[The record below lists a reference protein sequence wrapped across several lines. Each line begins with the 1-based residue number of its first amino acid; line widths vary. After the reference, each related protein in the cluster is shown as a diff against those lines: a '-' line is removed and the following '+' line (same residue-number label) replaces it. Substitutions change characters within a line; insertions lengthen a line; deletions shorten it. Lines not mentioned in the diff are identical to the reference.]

1 MIFDKISFNN
11 LDNSGFDAI
20 QFSLMGMAIVFAGLV
35 VIAVYIILLPKLL
48 ELTHKKK
55 KEKQPADNQS
65 ESQTDKEDEVE
76 ILLAIAAAAHLHINF
91 PEGNERI
98 TWKSHGDLESPWQVS
113 GRMHSLGV
121 RKRTNKWIKK

>member
-11 LDNSGFDAI
+11 LNNAGFDAI

-48 ELTHKKK
+48 ELASRKKK
-55 KEKQPADNQS
+55 QKVPAEAKSETRTGKE
-65 ESQTDKEDEVE
+65 EELE

-121 RKRTNKWIKK
+121 RKRTNKWNRK

>member
-1 MIFDKISFNN
+1 MILDNISLNN
-11 LDNSGFDAI
+11 LDNAGFDAI

-35 VIAVYIILLPKLL
+35 VIALYIIVLPKLL
-48 ELTHKKK
+48 NLKNFKFKKK
-55 KEKQPADNQS
+55 VKTEEPEITDLKTS
-65 ESQTDKEDEVE
+65 ETE
-76 ILLAIAAAAHLHINF
+76 IILAIATAAHLHINF

-121 RKRTNKWIKK
+121 RKRRNSSWNRK